1 MEEFF
6 LKSRQK
12 EVSLNLET
20 KKKSEYHFKVVQE
33 LHSIKIK
40 EKNLE
45 AELNGCEASLKN
57 LENRINKL
65 DHEYLGTGYRLDR
78 EFWIG
83 TGRNY
88 KSKSL
93 NPWKSDFCLNKD
105 LSDYYFSEMEYIK

>member
-1 MEEFF
+1 
-6 LKSRQK
+6 
-12 EVSLNLET
+12 LE
-20 KKKSEYHFKVVQE
+20 
-33 LHSIKIK
+33 
-40 EKNLE
+40 
-45 AELNGCEASLKN
+45 
-57 LENRINKL
+57 
-65 DHEYLGTGYRLDR
+65 TGYRLDR

>member
-12 EVSLNLET
+12 EVSLNLDT
-20 KKKSEYHFKVVQE
+20 KKKSEYHFKVIQE
-33 LHSIKIK
+33 LYSIKIK

-65 DHEYLGTGYRLDR
+65 DHD
-78 EFWIG
+78 
-83 TGRNY
+83 
-88 KSKSL
+88 SL
-93 NPWKSDFCLNKD
+93 KQAEVIYGQVSL
-105 LSDYYFSEMEYIK
+105 IK